1 MRPSRITSVLAV
13 TVILAGAT
21 GWRAQAENETEQLR
35 RQIEE
40 LQRKFERV
48 QAEQRREIEAL
59 KQQLDALKGSQPPES
74 GGPNTPAEPAKPLAG
89 RAERES
95 ARETPGPATAAP
107 ASDVA
112 PARGWSPAEPIRL
125 QRGSA
130 YMDLGL
136 VGTFAVGGS
145 TADDIAGGTQL
156 GGHDPNQRGFTV
168 QGVEASFAGAVD
180 PYFGGNANILFQ
192 VDAGG
197 ESNVELEEA
206 WLETLSLPAGLQL
219 RAGQIYTEF
228 GRQNPTHPHTW
239 AFVDTPLVLG
249 RFFGPDGLRNPGG
262 RLAWLLPT
270 PFYSELMFSLQN
282 SHGETASSFRSSGHS
297 HGHEDSETVPFAYRH
312 ADNDRG
318 VQHLDDLLFSGRYA
332 VSFDLTDTQVLLLG
346 ASGAFGPNSR
356 GGEDGGKTTSQIFGV
371 DLTWKWKSASH
382 HAGFPFVS
390 LQTEALLR
398 RYDAGTFDWD
408 EDGDGLAGPGE
419 IVDLRTGAPA
429 LLEGETLTDYGF
441 YTQLLYGFRKGW
453 VAGLRFDYVTGDTA
467 DYEQRGL
474 ALDGRL
480 LGRDPQRAQRWR
492 LSPNLTWY
500 PTEFSKVRLQYNYDD
515 RLVEGVD
522 HSVWLQ
528 FEFLLGAH
536 AAHKF

>member
-1 MRPSRITSVLAV
+1 MKTNRIAAVLAV
-13 TVILAGAT
+13 MLAYGT
-21 GWRAQAENETEQLR
+21 GWTAPPENETEQLR
-35 RQIEE
+35 RQLDE
-40 LQRKFERV
+40 LQRRFERV

-59 KQQLDALKGSQPPES
+59 KQRLETLNGQQPPARDGQVS
-74 GGPNTPAEPAKPLAG
+74 TGQPAEQAPNRPERVPGTEADRPAV
-89 RAERES
+89 
-95 ARETPGPATAAP
+95 
-107 ASDVA
+107 VA
-112 PARGWSPAEPIRL
+112 PSPQAAEAKGWSPSTPIRL

-145 TADDIAGGTQL
+145 TADDIPGGTQL

-168 QGVEASFAGAVD
+168 QGVEASFSGAVD
-180 PYFGGNANILFQ
+180 PYFAGNANVLFQ
-192 VDAGG
+192 VDADG
-197 ESNVELEEA
+197 ESNLELEEA
-206 WLETLSLPAGLQL
+206 WLETLSLPGGLQA

-262 RLAWLLPT
+262 RLAWLMPT
-270 PFYSELMFSLQN
+270 PFYSELMFAVQD

-297 HGHEDSETVPFAYRH
+297 HGHEDHDAAPFAYRH

-318 VQHLDDLLFSGRYA
+318 VEHLEDMLFSSRYA
-332 VSFDLTDTQVLLLG
+332 VSFDLSDTQVLLLG
-346 ASGAFGPNSR
+346 ASGALGPNSR
-356 GGEDGGKTTSQIFGV
+356 GGEEAGRTTSQILGA

-390 LQTEALLR
+390 FQTEVLLR
-398 RYDAGTFDWD
+398 RYDAGAFDWD
-408 EDGDGLAGPGE
+408 ENGDGVAGPGE
-419 IVDLRTGAPA
+419 IIDLRSGAPA
-429 LLEGETLTDYGF
+429 LLGGEILTDYGF
-441 YTQLLYGFRKGW
+441 YSQLLYGFRPGW
-453 VAGLRFDYVTGDTA
+453 VAGLRFDYVSGQTA
-467 DYEQRGL
+467 DYEGRAL
-474 ALDGRL
+474 ALDGAL
-480 LGRDPQRAQRWR
+480 LERDPQRAQRWR

-500 PTEFSKVRLQYNYDD
+500 PSEFSKLRLQYNYDD